1 MTGDKLTVVKTTGDE
16 LTGDELTVAE
26 NARNVDMLAG
36 GLGFIE
42 ETAGEVQGK
51 VSEDLA
57 GGRIR
62 QNYSFKNPFIIVI
75 FNGILNIP

>member
-1 MTGDKLTVVKTTGDE
+1 MAELTGDELTVVKTTGDE
-16 LTGDELTVAE
+16 LTVTE
-26 NARNVDMLAG
+26 NARDVDMLAG

-57 GGRIR
+57 GGSIR
-62 QNYSFKNPFIIVI
+62 QKVFHI
-75 FNGILNIP
+75 

>member
-1 MTGDKLTVVKTTGDE
+1 MAELTGDKFTAVKTTGDE
-16 LTGDELTVAE
+16 LNGDELTVAE
-26 NARNVDMLAG
+26 NARDVDMLAG

-62 QNYSFKNPFIIVI
+62 QKI
-75 FNGILNIP
+75 FLSLL

>member
-1 MTGDKLTVVKTTGDE
+1 MAELTGDKLTVVKTTGDE

-26 NARNVDMLAG
+26 NARDVDMLAG

-42 ETAGEVQGK
+42 EAAGEVQGK

-57 GGRIR
+57 GG
-62 QNYSFKNPFIIVI
+62 S
-75 FNGILNIP
+75 ILQKVFQIL

>member
-1 MTGDKLTVVKTTGDE
+1 MAELTGDKLTVVKTTGDE
-16 LTGDELTVAE
+16 LTVAE
-26 NARNVDMLAG
+26 NARDVDMLAG

-57 GGRIR
+57 GGSIR
-62 QNYSFKNPFIIVI
+62 QKI
-75 FNGILNIP
+75 FL

>member
-1 MTGDKLTVVKTTGDE
+1 MAELTGNKLAVVKTTGDE

-26 NARNVDMLAG
+26 NARDVDMLAG

-62 QNYSFKNPFIIVI
+62 QKI
-75 FNGILNIP
+75 FL

>member
-16 LTGDELTVAE
+16 LTVTENTGDELTVAE
-26 NARNVDMLAG
+26 KIGDVDMLAG

-42 ETAGEVQGK
+42 EAAEEVQGN

-57 GGRIR
+57 GG
-62 QNYSFKNPFIIVI
+62 S
-75 FNGILNIP
+75 ILQKVFHIL

>member
-16 LTGDELTVAE
+16 LTVAE
-26 NARNVDMLAG
+26 KTRDVDMLAG

-42 ETAGEVQGK
+42 EAAGEVQGN

-57 GGRIR
+57 GG
-62 QNYSFKNPFIIVI
+62 S
-75 FNGILNIP
+75 ILQKVFHIL

>member
-1 MTGDKLTVVKTTGDE
+1 MAELTGDKWTVVKTP
-16 LTGDELTVAE
+16 GDELTVAE
-26 NARNVDMLAG
+26 NARDVDMLAG

-57 GGRIR
+57 GGSIPL
-62 QNYSFKNPFIIVI
+62 K
-75 FNGILNIP
+75 ILSLL

>member
-1 MTGDKLTVVKTTGDE
+1 MAELTGDKLIV
-16 LTGDELTVAE
+16 DELTVTE
-26 NARNVDMLAG
+26 NNGDVDMLAG

-42 ETAGEVQGK
+42 EAVGEVQGK

-57 GGRIR
+57 GGSIR
-62 QNYSFKNPFIIVI
+62 QKIFCKNPFMIVI

>member
-1 MTGDKLTVVKTTGDE
+1 MTGDKFTAVKTTGDE
-16 LTGDELTVAE
+16 LNGDELTVAE
-26 NARNVDMLAG
+26 NARDVDMLAG

-62 QNYSFKNPFIIVI
+62 QKI
-75 FNGILNIP
+75 FL

>member
-1 MTGDKLTVVKTTGDE
+1 MAELTGDKLTVVKTTGDE
-16 LTGDELTVAE
+16 LTVAE
-26 NARNVDMLAG
+26 NARDVDMLAG

-62 QNYSFKNPFIIVI
+62 QKI
-75 FNGILNIP
+75 FL

>member
-1 MTGDKLTVVKTTGDE
+1 MAELTGDKFTAVKTTGDE
-16 LTGDELTVAE
+16 LNGDELTVAE
-26 NARNVDMLAG
+26 NARDVDMLAG

-57 GGRIR
+57 GGSIR
-62 QNYSFKNPFIIVI
+62 QKI
-75 FNGILNIP
+75 FL

>member
-1 MTGDKLTVVKTTGDE
+1 MAELTGDKFTAVKTTGDE
-16 LTGDELTVAE
+16 LNGDELTVAE
-26 NARNVDMLAG
+26 NARDVDMLAG

-62 QNYSFKNPFIIVI
+62 QKI
-75 FNGILNIP
+75 FL

>member
-1 MTGDKLTVVKTTGDE
+1 MAELTGDKLTVVKTTGDE
-16 LTGDELTVAE
+16 LTVAE
-26 NARNVDMLAG
+26 NARDVDMLAG

-57 GGRIR
+57 GGSI
-62 QNYSFKNPFIIVI
+62 
-75 FNGILNIP
+75 G

>member
-1 MTGDKLTVVKTTGDE
+1 MAELTGDKLTAVKTTEDE
-16 LTGDELTVAE
+16 LNGDELTVAE
-26 NARNVDMLAG
+26 NARDVDMLAG

-57 GGRIR
+57 GGSI
-62 QNYSFKNPFIIVI
+62 
-75 FNGILNIP
+75 G

>member
-16 LTGDELTVAE
+16 LTGDELSVAE
-26 NARNVDMLAG
+26 NARDVDMLAG

-57 GGRIR
+57 GCSIR
-62 QNYSFKNPFIIVI
+62 QKI
-75 FNGILNIP
+75 FL